1 MMIVIRILLW
11 LIFLTMTIG
20 GIFSLFFDLTFSY
33 APLIL
38 MTSGFCITLFSSK
51 NKKSFMVILLL
62 IIFGVSIENIGVIY
76 GVPFGSYV
84 YSDYLGIK
92 LLHTPVAIGFAWVML
107 TILASSFLNHNISLK
122 NLFLGAFIL
131 TSFDLIID
139 PVSVNVMGAWE
150 WESSGIYYG
159 IPLSNFIG
167 WFLTSILAM
176 IILLIFKPKISY
188 FGNLPGIIIL
198 TFFWI
203 ISITEGMI
211 IPSILGLILIVY
223 FLIKNSRSLF
233 KKTF

>member
-62 IIFGVSIENIGVIY
+62 IIFGISIENIGVIY

-92 LLHTPVAIGFAWVML
+92 LLHTPIAIGFAWVML
-107 TILASSFLNHNISLK
+107 TILASSFIKNNISLK

-167 WFLTSILAM
+167 WFLTSFLAM

-188 FGNLPGIIIL
+188 FGKFPGIIIL

-203 ISITEGMI
+203 ISITELMI
-211 IPSILGLILIVY
+211 IPSILGLIIIIY
-223 FLIKNSRSLF
+223 FLIKNTRNLF
-233 KKTF
+233 QKKF

>member
-62 IIFGVSIENIGVIY
+62 IIFGISIENIGVIY

-167 WFLTSILAM
+167 WFLTSFLAM

-188 FGNLPGIIIL
+188 FGKFPGIIIL

-203 ISITEGMI
+203 ISITELMI
-211 IPSILGLILIVY
+211 IPSILGLIIIIY
-223 FLIKNSRSLF
+223 FLIKNTRNLF
-233 KKTF
+233 QKKF

>member
-1 MMIVIRILLW
+1 MIMVIRILLW

-92 LLHTPVAIGFAWVML
+92 LLHTPIAIGFAWVML
-107 TILASSFLNHNISLK
+107 TILASSFIKNNISLK

-131 TSFDLIID
+131 TSFDFIID

-167 WFLTSILAM
+167 WFLTSFLAM

-188 FGNLPGIIIL
+188 FGKFPGIIIL

-203 ISITEGMI
+203 ISITELMI
-211 IPSILGLILIVY
+211 IPSILGLIIIIY
-223 FLIKNSRSLF
+223 FLIKNTRNLF
-233 KKTF
+233 QKKF

>member
-1 MMIVIRILLW
+1 
-11 LIFLTMTIG
+11 
-20 GIFSLFFDLTFSY
+20 
-33 APLIL
+33 

-92 LLHTPVAIGFAWVML
+92 LLHTPIAIGFAWVML
-107 TILASSFLNHNISLK
+107 TILASSFIKNNISLK

-167 WFLTSILAM
+167 WFLTSFLAM

-188 FGNLPGIIIL
+188 FGKFPGIIIL

-203 ISITEGMI
+203 ISITELMI
-211 IPSILGLILIVY
+211 IPSILGLIIIIY
-223 FLIKNSRSLF
+223 FLIKNTRNLF
-233 KKTF
+233 QKKF

>member
-33 APLIL
+33 DPLIL
-38 MTSGFCITLFSSK
+38 ITYGFCITLFSSK
-51 NKKSFMVILLL
+51 NKKSFMVILLF

-92 LLHTPVAIGFAWVML
+92 LLHTPIAIGFAWVML
-107 TILASSFLNHNISLK
+107 TILASSFIKNNISLK

-167 WFLTSILAM
+167 WFLTSFLAM

-188 FGNLPGIIIL
+188 FGKFPGIIIL

-203 ISITEGMI
+203 ISITELMI
-211 IPSILGLILIVY
+211 IPSILGLIIIIY
-223 FLIKNSRSLF
+223 FLIKNTRNLF
-233 KKTF
+233 QKKF

>member
-92 LLHTPVAIGFAWVML
+92 LLHTPIAIGFAWVML
-107 TILASSFLNHNISLK
+107 TILASSFIKNNISLK

-167 WFLTSILAM
+167 WFLTSFLAM

-188 FGNLPGIIIL
+188 FGKFPGIIIL

-203 ISITEGMI
+203 ISITELMI
-211 IPSILGLILIVY
+211 IPSILGLIIIIY
-223 FLIKNSRSLF
+223 FLIKNTRNLF
-233 KKTF
+233 QKKF

>member
-76 GVPFGSYV
+76 GVPFGSYE

-92 LLHTPVAIGFAWVML
+92 LLHTPIAIGFAWVML
-107 TILASSFLNHNISLK
+107 TILASSFIKNNISLK

-167 WFLTSILAM
+167 WFLTSFLAM

-188 FGNLPGIIIL
+188 FGKFPGIIIL

-203 ISITEGMI
+203 ISITELMI
-211 IPSILGLILIVY
+211 IPSILGLIIIIY
-223 FLIKNSRSLF
+223 FLIKNTRNLF
-233 KKTF
+233 QKKF